1 MGKSHLKTGDTV
13 VVLSG
18 SQKGKRGKVLQVIP
32 KKERAVVEGV
42 NLVKRHQRKTQDNP
56 NGAIVERENSLH
68 ISNLMRAERFDER
81 QNQKK

>member
-56 NGAIVERENSLH
+56 NGALVERENSLH